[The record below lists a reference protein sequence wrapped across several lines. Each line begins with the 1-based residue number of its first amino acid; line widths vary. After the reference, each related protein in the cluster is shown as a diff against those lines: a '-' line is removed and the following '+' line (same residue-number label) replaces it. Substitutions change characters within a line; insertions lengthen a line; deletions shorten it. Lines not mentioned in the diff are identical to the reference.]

1 MKKLTSI
8 LLVAVMLLCTSCVG
22 EMTMLGAGLGFF
34 FGNLIKY
41 SFYLLLILGVGY
53 GLLALLAWLSSEHP
67 NTLKAILVIGAIVGL
82 IAIMECCG

>member
-1 MKKLTSI
+1 MKNFTSI

-67 NTLKAILVIGAIVGL
+67 NALKTILVIGAIVGL
-82 IAIMECCG
+82 VAIMECCG

>member
-1 MKKLTSI
+1 MKNFTSI

-41 SFYLLLILGVGY
+41 SFYLLLIGGALY
-53 GLLALLAWLSSEHP
+53 GLLFLLGTLASEHP
-67 NTLKAILVIGAIVGL
+67 NALKAILVIGAIVGF

>member
-22 EMTMLGAGLGFF
+22 EMTMLGAGFGFF
-34 FGNLIKY
+34 LGNLIKY
-41 SFYLLLILGVGY
+41 SFYLLLIGGALYGLVFLL
-53 GLLALLAWLSSEHP
+53 GLLASEHP